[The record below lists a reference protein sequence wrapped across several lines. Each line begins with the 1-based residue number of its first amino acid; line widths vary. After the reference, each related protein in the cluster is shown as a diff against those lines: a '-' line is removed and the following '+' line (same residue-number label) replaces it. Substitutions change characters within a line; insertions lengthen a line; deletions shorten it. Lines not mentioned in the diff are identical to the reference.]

1 MCCRQP
7 SLVTATP
14 SLKNDSSPWASNPLV
29 NPLGLYLNCICLY
42 RRLIARMD
50 FEGADRGVTI
60 LEKEKAAY
68 ITSEVALA
76 VTEGI
81 TEGSP

>member
-1 MCCRQP
+1 
-7 SLVTATP
+7 
-14 SLKNDSSPWASNPLV
+14 
-29 NPLGLYLNCICLY
+29 
-42 RRLIARMD
+42 MD